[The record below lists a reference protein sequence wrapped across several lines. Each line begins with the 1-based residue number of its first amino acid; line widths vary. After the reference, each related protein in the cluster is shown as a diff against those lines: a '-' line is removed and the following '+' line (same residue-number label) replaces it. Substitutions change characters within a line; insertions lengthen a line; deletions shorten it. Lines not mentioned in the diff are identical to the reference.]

1 MNAQGEEVSLDEVFA
16 DMRAKA
22 GGELAQASSVTAL
35 KKPPPPSQPLAALD
49 VTDVA
54 DGHRLRPG
62 LGSYTLAA

>member
-1 MNAQGEEVSLDEVFA
+1 M
-16 DMRAKA
+16 A
-22 GGELAQASSVTAL
+22 GKDGGHTAGDSHTVLLRNEGELAQASSVTAL